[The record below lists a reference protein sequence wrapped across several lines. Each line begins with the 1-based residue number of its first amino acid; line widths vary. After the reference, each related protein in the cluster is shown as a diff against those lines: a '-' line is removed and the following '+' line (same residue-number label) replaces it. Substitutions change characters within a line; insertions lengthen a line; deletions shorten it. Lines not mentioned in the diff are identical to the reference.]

1 MAMAQL
7 TPNYIKIVEAL
18 LYLMELAGE
27 RPLDQYKLGKALFFA
42 DREHLN
48 LFGRPITFCNYAAM
62 KDGPVPSEA
71 YSLLKGEPLKGGQHI
86 DTPWQAKNVRDNI
99 FNYIPER
106 VANRR
111 KLSVSDLE
119 TLEAAYEFVKDKS
132 FGEIRNLTHEDHAY
146 AEAWDRRGEKNSVR
160 MKLELLANGD
170 ADLAD
175 DLVFASHHA
184 VK

>member
-1 MAMAQL
+1 MAQL
-7 TPNYIKIVEAL
+7 TPNYTKTVEAL

-27 RPLDQYKLGKALFFA
+27 RRLDRYKLGKALFFA

-48 LFGRPITFCNYAAM
+48 EYGRPITYCNYAAM

-71 YSLLKGEPLKGGQHI
+71 YDLLKGVPLRNAEHV
-86 DTPWQAKNVRDNI
+86 DTPWQAENIRDNI
-99 FNYIPER
+99 FNYIPKR

-119 TLEAAYEFVKDKS
+119 ALETAYEFVKDKS
-132 FGEIRNLTHEDHAY
+132 FGDIWNLTHEDDAY
-146 AEAWDRRGEKNSVR
+146 AEAWNRRGDKNSVL

-170 ADLAD
+170 IDLAD

>member
-1 MAMAQL
+1 MAQL
-7 TPNYIKIVEAL
+7 TPNYPKTVEAL

-27 RPLDQYKLGKALFFA
+27 KRLDQYKLGKALFFA

-48 LFGRPITFCNYAAM
+48 AFGRPITFCNYAAM

-71 YSLLKGEPLKGGQHI
+71 YSLLKGEPIKGAEQI
-86 DTPWQAKNVRDNI
+86 ETPWQALNLRDNI
-99 FNYIPER
+99 FNYVPER

-119 TLEAAYEFVKDKS
+119 TLETAYEFVKDKS
-132 FGEIRNLTHEDHAY
+132 FGEIRNVTHDDGAY
-146 AEAWDRRGEKNSVR
+146 SEAWDRRGDKNSVL
-160 MKLELLANGD
+160 MKLELLVNGD
-170 ADLAD
+170 AELAD
-175 DLVFASHHA
+175 DLAFASRHA

>member
-7 TPNYIKIVEAL
+7 TPNYTKTVEAL

-27 RPLDQYKLGKALFFA
+27 RLLDRYKLGKALFFA
-42 DREHLN
+42 DREHLKEY
-48 LFGRPITFCNYAAM
+48 GRPITYCNYAAM

-71 YSLLKGEPLKGGQHI
+71 YDLLKGERLKGGEPI
-86 DTPWQAKNVRDNI
+86 ETPWQAHNVRDNI
-99 FNYIPER
+99 FNYVPER

-119 TLEAAYEFVKDKS
+119 TLETAYEFVKDKS
-132 FGEIRNLTHEDHAY
+132 FGEIWNLTHEDEAY
-146 AEAWDRRGEKNSVR
+146 VEAWQRRGDKNSVL
-160 MKLELLANGD
+160 MKLELLTNGD

-175 DLVFASHHA
+175 DLAFSSRYAA
-184 VK
+184 R